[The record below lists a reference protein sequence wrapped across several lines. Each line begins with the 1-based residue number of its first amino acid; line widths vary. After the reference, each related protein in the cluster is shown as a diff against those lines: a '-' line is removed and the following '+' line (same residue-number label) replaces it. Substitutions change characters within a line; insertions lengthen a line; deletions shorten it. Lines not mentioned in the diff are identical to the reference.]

1 MKSSSEPTEGPDAEQ
16 TRRPL
21 IELAGV
27 FGMTLTVVPDRVG
40 RTFRVIGLDQDVT
53 THATARAAELARRMP
68 AG

>member
-1 MKSSSEPTEGPDAEQ
+1 MSRLRVQ
-16 TRRPL
+16 TRNTPVGPV

-27 FGMTLTVVPDRVG
+27 FGMTLTAVPDRVG

-68 AG
+68 AD